1 MVGAA
6 TFRPGNAKPGGL
18 FIYFHLEEHQR
29 EVFPHHPM
37 NNTGLSLAINML
49 LPEIFRQEE
58 KI

>member
-1 MVGAA
+1 MQSQEVY
-6 TFRPGNAKPGGL
+6 L